1 MVAEETTEPVEE
13 PVTAMPQTEAIVDA
27 LVNITNIQ
35 FLADQRGGTVAII
48 GDSQMEYQ
56 ARLNQ
61 STNQYIVDIS
71 NAHLPQNLRRPFIM
85 KDFKSAQ
92 FGAINAYQKE
102 GSNTVSVI
110 VQMKSD
116 SVNPSVEQEGN
127 TIYVIPSIDAGNTL
141 AQASP
146 SEETQ
151 TTHQEDSEG
160 PEEPEG
166 FEESEEPDSLGNE
179 DLTDQ
184 NSFDSKVLG
193 ARSLE
198 EFLMNNNTFYGKKIS
213 LNLQGVAIA
222 DAINFIAAKSGANLV
237 MSEGVKGQV
246 FMKLR
251 KVPWDQALVTLLR
264 TNKLGYV
271 RQGNVIRIST
281 LQQLQAESLASK
293 SIIEAQKALL
303 PVHVRVIPVSY
314 AKVEE
319 LKGQLTPF
327 LTPKRGQIAIDVRTS
342 SVILT
347 DTEDV
352 LNRLAALI
360 KRLDLPPE
368 QVMIEGKVVEATE
381 EFSKS
386 LGVTWGFSGTPT
398 SLGSGG
404 TSGPLTITPGLG
416 VRPVPSQNV
425 LGATSFMNFN
435 IGTIDFLGN
444 LDAAMSLAESD
455 SLARVI
461 SSPRIVAMNKEPSE
475 ISQSGEVI
483 SINSINNNGV
493 TTTQVNRT
501 PVVLSLKVTPQITAA
516 GGVIMEVDVRRQF
529 PGAVEHIS
537 TLARAI
543 NTRGAKTKV
552 LVNHGQTAV
561 IGGIYNTRE
570 GDTEIGTPGLK
581 DIPLLGWLF
590 KSKSREKRKNEL
602 LIFLTPR
609 IMKQKI

>member
-1 MVAEETTEPVEE
+1 M
-13 PVTAMPQTEAIVDA
+13 
-27 LVNITNIQ
+27 
-35 FLADQRGGTVAII
+35 
-48 GDSQMEYQ
+48 
-56 ARLNQ
+56 
-61 STNQYIVDIS
+61 
-71 NAHLPQNLRRPFIM
+71 
-85 KDFKSAQ
+85 
-92 FGAINAYQKE
+92 
-102 GSNTVSVI
+102 
-110 VQMKSD
+110 
-116 SVNPSVEQEGN
+116 
-127 TIYVIPSIDAGNTL
+127 
-141 AQASP
+141 
-146 SEETQ
+146 
-151 TTHQEDSEG
+151 
-160 PEEPEG
+160 
-166 FEESEEPDSLGNE
+166 
-179 DLTDQ
+179 
-184 NSFDSKVLG
+184 
-193 ARSLE
+193 E
-198 EFLMNNNTFYGKKIS
+198 EFLISNNKFYGKKIS
-213 LNLQGVAIA
+213 LNLKGVAIQ

-251 KVPWDQALVTLLR
+251 EVPWDQALVTLLR

-314 AKVEE
+314 AKVEQ

-327 LTPKRGQIAIDVRTS
+327 LTPNRGRVVIDVRTS
-342 SVILT
+342 SIILT